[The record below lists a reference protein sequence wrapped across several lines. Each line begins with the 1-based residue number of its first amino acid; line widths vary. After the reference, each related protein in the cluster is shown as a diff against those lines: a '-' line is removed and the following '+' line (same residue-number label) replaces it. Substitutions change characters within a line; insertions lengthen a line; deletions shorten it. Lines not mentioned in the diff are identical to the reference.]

1 MYLENLS
8 GNFNWIDRRDIVDM
22 SRDELQGYLERRGF
36 AVYDDESTTE
46 LRECALCDYDAERRG

>member
-1 MYLENLS
+1 MYLENLH
-8 GNFNWIDRRDIVDM
+8 GGFNWVDRRDIETM
-22 SRDELQGYLERRGF
+22 GRSELERYLERRGF

>member
-36 AVYDDESTTE
+36 AVYDDESTSL
-46 LRECALCDYDAERRG
+46 LRETALEDFDNERM